1 MSRQILA
8 GLLFDAPKDAR
19 RKRQRE
25 IQRAYKA
32 RVRARIGYV
41 SPSYR
46 RKAEETLARKAF
58 LESVW
63 RNLSTRIPRLSS
75 EIYAL
80 VVEDYGTT
88 TKRRVVRA
96 LSTMLAEGLI
106 VRDIEWR
113 YTKIPPED
121 SEGEIL
127 LP

>member
-1 MSRQILA
+1 MSRQVLA
-8 GLLFDAPKDAR
+8 GLLFDAPKDTR
-19 RKRQRE
+19 RERERE

-32 RVRARIGYV
+32 RLRARIGYV

-63 RNLSTRIPRLSS
+63 RNLSTRVPRLSS

-96 LSTMLAEGLI
+96 LSAMLAERL
-106 VRDIEWR
+106 VMRDTEWR
-113 YTKIPPED
+113 YTKIPPEE
-121 SEGEIL
+121 SEDEIL